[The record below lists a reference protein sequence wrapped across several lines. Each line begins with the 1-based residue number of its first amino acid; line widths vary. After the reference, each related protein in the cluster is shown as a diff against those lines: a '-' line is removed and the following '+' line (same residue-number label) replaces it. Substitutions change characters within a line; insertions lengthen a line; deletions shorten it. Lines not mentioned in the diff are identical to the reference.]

1 MTNIICDMCKKSI
14 PAAKRRYTWKTRNNR
29 YDTILDKDLCPAC
42 LEKLEEQTKHTFES
56 KENFGFHAYRTTY
69 QEILKKTTK

>member
-14 PAAKRRYTWKTRNNR
+14 PSAKRRFTWKTRQSR

-42 LEKLEEQTKHTFES
+42 LEKLENETRDSFEN
-56 KENFGFHAYRTTY
+56 KENFGFNTYRAAY
-69 QEILKKTTK
+69 QELLKKTCK